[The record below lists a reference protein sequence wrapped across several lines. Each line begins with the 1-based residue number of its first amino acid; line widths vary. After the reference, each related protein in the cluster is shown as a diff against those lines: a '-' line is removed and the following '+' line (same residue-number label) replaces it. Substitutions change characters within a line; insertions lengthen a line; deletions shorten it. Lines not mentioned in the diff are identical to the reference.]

1 MPHSER
7 VGSWEQSAVGSG
19 GAGAGLRLAQR
30 ALCTGG
36 RWGPRLEDGQELSSR
51 PRGEMG
57 REHQAEGT
65 ARAERK
71 AVTACNALGNCK
83 GFGVVGAETSR
94 SWITDRKQVEKLQV
108 NARLQ
113 RTQGVLCQIFRS
125 ILLEQQQPL
134 KHV

>member
-1 MPHSER
+1 
-7 VGSWEQSAVGSG
+7 
-19 GAGAGLRLAQR
+19 
-30 ALCTGG
+30 
-36 RWGPRLEDGQELSSR
+36 
-51 PRGEMG
+51 MG
-57 REHQAEGT
+57 RDHQAEGT

-71 AVTACNALGNCK
+71 AVTVCNTLGNCK
-83 GFGVVGAETSR
+83 GFGVVGAETHR

-108 NARLQ
+108 NTRLQ